1 MPRQSATTQ
10 PPGAVPPTH
19 KAVFDRRFVRHLWR
33 LTRIYWTSP
42 DARKGLG
49 LLVLCIS
56 GELGMVY
63 GNVHLAVAQSHV
75 FDAVQNKEWTAF
87 LTAIEVFL
95 GVALLVVFVSTY
107 RIYVR
112 NILQIRW
119 RTQLTDHFLGE
130 WMGPHAYLHRELHHN
145 DADNPDQRISED
157 IQSYVASALGLSLS
171 LLTAV
176 ATLISFAGILWTL
189 SGEWPLRIGGHE
201 LWIPGLM
208 MWVAILYAIVS
219 MWLTHLVGRRLV
231 SINFNRLRFEADFR
245 YGLVRFRDHVEAV
258 ALARGENVEH
268 RGALARFTNV
278 VNNWWLLITA
288 QRNLT
293 LLTSGIGQAN
303 GIVPLLVAAPAFFAG
318 RMTLGAVTE
327 TQFAYGQVSGAL
339 SWFVDAYQEIA
350 AWRASIE
357 RLATFAELLESTRAE
372 LARGDGIRVETGAPD
387 ALEVVHVGLAQPNG
401 TVLAAD
407 LNARIGAGERVAV
420 LGPAGPIKS
429 TLFRA
434 VAGLWPFGSGR
445 IELPGQC
452 YPLFLPPQPYLPIG
466 SLRDAVC
473 YPSPQGTFSDQRIG
487 EVLQLVDLDHLTGRL
502 DESEP
507 WDQQLSI
514 DEAQRLTFAR
524 ALLHEPEWLVMDDA
538 TGALDEAMEKR
549 IYELL
554 AQHLPRAA
562 VVSITNRQAVQQ
574 YHQRSWTIP
583 ANPEPSAAL
592 QAG

>member
-1 MPRQSATTQ
+1 
-10 PPGAVPPTH
+10 VPPMTH
-19 KAVFDRRFVRHLWR
+19 KGIFDRRFVRHLWR
-33 LTRIYWTSP
+33 LTRVYWTSA
-42 DARKGLG
+42 DARKGFG
-49 LLVLCIS
+49 LLVLCVT
-56 GELGMVY
+56 GELSMVY
-63 GNVHLAVAQSHV
+63 GNVHLAVANSHV
-75 FDAVQNKEWTAF
+75 FDAVQNKQWAEF
-87 LTAIEVFL
+87 LIAIRNFL
-95 GVALLVVFVSTY
+95 AVALLVVFVSTY

-119 RTQLTDHFLGE
+119 RTHLTDHFLGE
-130 WMGPHAYLHRELHHN
+130 WMGPHAYLHQELHHN
-145 DADNPDQRISED
+145 ETDNPDQRISED

-189 SGEWPLRIGGHE
+189 SGTWPLRFGTHE

-208 MWVAILYAIVS
+208 MWVAILYAIIS

-258 ALARGENVEH
+258 ALARGEHVEH
-268 RGALARFTNV
+268 RGALGRFTNV
-278 VNNWWLLITA
+278 INTWWLLITA

-357 RLATFAELLESTRAE
+357 RLATFAEMLEATRAQ

-387 ALEVVHVGLAQPNG
+387 ALELAHLGLAQPDG

-407 LNARIGAGERVAV
+407 LNARFGAGERVAV
-420 LGPAGPIKS
+420 LGPAGPVKS

-445 IELPGQC
+445 IEMPGQC

-466 SLRDAVC
+466 TLRDAVS

-487 EVLQLVDLDHLTGRL
+487 EALRLLDLEHLAARL
-502 DESEP
+502 DDSEP

-514 DEAQRLTFAR
+514 DEAQRLTLAR
-524 ALLHEPEWLVMDDA
+524 AILHEPEWLVMDDA
-538 TGALDEAMEKR
+538 TGALTEAMEKR
-549 IYELL
+549 VYEIL
-554 AQHLPRAA
+554 QQRLPRAA
-562 VVSITNRQAVQQ
+562 VVSITNRVNVQQ
-574 YHQRSWTIP
+574 YHQRSWTI
-583 ANPEPSAAL
+583 ATAGDTSAAL
-592 QAG
+592 QSA